1 MFSYHQYCPVAR
13 ACEILADRWTPLI
26 VRELLFGSRHFNEL
40 LRGLPGISR
49 SLLVAR
55 LQHLEDS
62 GVIERHTGARPNVTE
77 YILTGAGSD
86 LADVIK
92 SLGTWA
98 IKWAFADPKPDELNP
113 ALFLW
118 KMHQRV
124 DHRELPPG
132 RTVVQFNLTGRK
144 GRTLWLVLVAR
155 DISSCLKPPGFDS
168 DLIVRA
174 DVSVLYRV
182 WAGLIDYH
190 TVVRRGEVVL
200 EGPPALVRAF
210 PRWFMWSPLVDVARA
225 CRERQSRRRRLP
237 AVVGGEQSVA
247 AALKMAD
254 QQSP

>member
-1 MFSYHQYCPVAR
+1 MEEDSRMFKYHQYCPVAR

-40 LRGLPGISR
+40 QRGLPRISR

-55 LQHLEDS
+55 LRHLEEN

-77 YILTGAGSD
+77 YILTEAGSD

-92 SLGTWA
+92 QLGTWA
-98 IKWAFADPKPDELNP
+98 IKWVFSDPNRDELDP

-124 DHRELPPG
+124 DHRELPRR
-132 RTVVQFNLTGRK
+132 RTVVQFDLTGRR
-144 GRTLWLVLVAR
+144 GRSVWLVLVPR
-155 DISSCLKPPGFDS
+155 DVSSSLKPPGFRS

-182 WAGLIDYH
+182 WAGFLDFH
-190 TVVRRGEVVL
+190 AAVRSEEIVL
-200 EGPPALVRAF
+200 EGPPALVQAF
-210 PRWFMWSPLVDVARA
+210 PRWFMWSPLADVARVY
-225 CRERQSRRRRLP
+225 RERAS
-237 AVVGGEQSVA
+237 AVA
-247 AALKMAD
+247 
-254 QQSP
+254 

>member
-13 ACEILADRWTPLI
+13 ASEILADRWTPLI

-55 LQHLEDS
+55 LHHLEHS
-62 GVIERHTGARPNVTE
+62 GVIERHTGARPNASEYLLTE
-77 YILTGAGSD
+77 AGSD

-98 IKWAFADPKPDELNP
+98 IKWAVANPKPDELNP

-124 DHRELPPG
+124 DHRELPAG
-132 RTVVQFNLTGRK
+132 RTVVQFNLDGRK

-155 DISSCLKPPGFDS
+155 DVSSCLKPPGFDS

-174 DVSVLYRV
+174 DVSVLYRI

-190 TVVRRGEVVL
+190 AAVRRGDVIL
-200 EGPPALVRAF
+200 EGPSALVRAF

-225 CRERQSRRRRLP
+225 YREHQIQRRRLP
-237 AVVGGEQSVA
+237 AVVGGEQSDVPA
-247 AALKMAD
+247 RKMAA
-254 QQSP
+254 QRST